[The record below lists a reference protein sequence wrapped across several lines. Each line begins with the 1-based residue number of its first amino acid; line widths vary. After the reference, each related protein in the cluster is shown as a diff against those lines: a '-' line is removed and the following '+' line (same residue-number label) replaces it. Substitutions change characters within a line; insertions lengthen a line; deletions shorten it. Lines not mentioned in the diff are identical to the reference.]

1 MKYPQAAGGFRG
13 AASLEANI
21 ILQVSTTKTVFYVHY
36 FSWENKNYWV
46 LNFKSMPSMLCVW
59 SGADLEL

>member
-13 AASLEANI
+13 MTSLEANI

-36 FSWENKNYWV
+36 FSWKNKNYWV
-46 LNFKSMPSMLCVW
+46 LNVKSMPSMLCVW
-59 SGADLEL
+59 SGAYLEL